1 MVITY
6 NPGERP
12 YLDAVTSAIDAVREE
27 LIDVSLDI
35 HANPELGD
43 EEFHAA
49 DVLTAFLGR
58 HGFEVERPFAGIE
71 TAFRAEARGGSDGPV
86 IAVLAEYDALPDIG
100 HGCGHN
106 LIAQSAVGAGVGARA
121 ALDRL
126 PGSVIVIGT
135 PAEETDG
142 AKIRMLD
149 AGVFDGVDVVL
160 SSHPA
165 SNRTFIQTDVP
176 IGESLSLALVGYRY
190 AYHGKAAH
198 AASSP
203 HEGVNALNAV
213 LHLFAGIDSL
223 RQHLRG
229 DARVHGVITHGGS
242 APNVVPEYAEANFFL
257 RAEDREYLAEVVDK
271 VRGVAEGAASMTGAR
286 LEILPGD
293 PLYENVRPNS
303 PLASAALSAANA
315 VGLQIHEPPAGDR
328 PMGGSTDF
336 GNVSHVVPSFAV
348 SFAVSN
354 EPVPGHSALMTETAG
369 SAFAQEQGILV
380 AKTLAITACDA
391 LQDPELLAA
400 ARSDFAAR
408 STPPPRSS

>member
-1 MVITY
+1 MDTTRGVR
-6 NPGERP
+6 ERP
-12 YLDAVTSAIDAVREE
+12 YLDAVSAVIDEVRDE
-27 LIDVSLDI
+27 LIDISLDI

-43 EEFHAA
+43 QEHHAA
-49 DVLTAFLGR
+49 KLLTGFLDR
-58 HGFEVERPFAGIE
+58 HGFEVEQPFAGIE
-71 TAFRAEARGGSDGPV
+71 TAFKATASGSSDGPV
-86 IAVLAEYDALPDIG
+86 IAILAEYDALPDIG

-106 LIAQSAVGAGVGARA
+106 LIAQSAVGAGIGAQA
-121 ALDRL
+121 ALSGL
-126 PGSVIVIGT
+126 GGSVMVIGT

-149 AGVFDGVDVVL
+149 AGVFDDVDVVL

-165 SNRTFIQTDVP
+165 SDRTIIQTDVP
-176 IGESLSLALVGYRY
+176 VGESLSLALVGFRY

-198 AASSP
+198 AASAP

-242 APNVVPEYAEANFFL
+242 AANVVPDYAEANFFL
-257 RAEDREYLAEVVDK
+257 RASDREYLADVVEK

-303 PLASAALSAANA
+303 PLAKAALESAKA
-315 VGLQIHEPPAGDR
+315 VGLQTHSPPAGER

-348 SFAVSN
+348 SFAVS
-354 EPVPGHSALMTETAG
+354 ETPVPGHSILMTETAG
-369 SAFAQEQGILV
+369 SELAQEQGILV
-380 AKTLAITACDA
+380 AKTLALTACDVLTDPA
-391 LQDPELLAA
+391 LLEA

-408 STPPPRSS
+408 SAG